1 MQPTVMAILQRQ
13 NDLTEIAGEATD
25 DVIEARLLVHTVM
38 SRAFNK
44 YQYPS
49 ADLVLSDALRRDMR
63 ALVAQHQGRKH

>member
-25 DVIEARLLVHTVM
+25 DVVEARLLVHTVM

-44 YQYPS
+44 YQSPS

-63 ALVAQHQGRKH
+63 ALVAQRQGRKH